1 MIQIRYNKST
11 TTEYSSWESMKQ
23 RCFNSK
29 NKHFKNY
36 GGRGVTVC
44 DKWLTFDGFFEDMG
58 IKPGKEYSLDRVDT
72 NGNYSKENCKW
83 STRYTQDR
91 NRRDSVYLVYK
102 NNNYILQDLANEV
115 GIHQQTLQKRLKKGL
130 SIEQAVS
137 KVYKYIKSGKYSK
150 S

>member
-1 MIQIRYNKST
+1 MKQINNTKST

-36 GGRGVTVC
+36 GGRGIIVC
-44 DKWLTFDGFFEDMG
+44 DRWLMFDGFFEDMG
-58 IKPGKEYSLDRVDT
+58 DKPSKKYSLDRLDV
-72 NGNYSKENCKW
+72 NGNYCKENCKW

-102 NNNYILQDLANEV
+102 NKNYILQDLANEI
-115 GIHQQTLQKRLKKGL
+115 GIPQQTIQARLRKGL
-130 SIEQAVS
+130 SIEEAVS

-150 S
+150 L